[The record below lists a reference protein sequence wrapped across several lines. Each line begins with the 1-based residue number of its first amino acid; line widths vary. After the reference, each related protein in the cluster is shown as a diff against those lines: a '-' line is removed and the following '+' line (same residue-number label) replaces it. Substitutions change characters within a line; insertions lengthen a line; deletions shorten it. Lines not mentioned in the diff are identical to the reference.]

1 MKRTASV
8 VELKAKLSEHLRQ
21 VKSGHELIVTERG
34 IPVARMLPLDDSERR
49 STRRVRLTRSGAL
62 KPGQTVIEAFLQ
74 QAREGHEGDQRN
86 PEPHSCTVAKAAWA
100 HRDWVHRRRRR
111 RPPARRSA
119 AVAGREAAPG

>member
-21 VKSGHELIVTERG
+21 VKSGHELIITERG

-62 KPGQTVIEAFLQ
+62 KPGRGKL
-74 QAREGHEGDQRN
+74 
-86 PEPHSCTVAKAAWA
+86 
-100 HRDWVHRRRRR
+100 
-111 RPPARRSA
+111 PPALKEAPVGSPGGA
-119 AVAGREAAPG
+119 AVVEALLSERRDPAGDR

>member
-34 IPVARMLPLDDSERR
+34 IPVARMLPLDDGERR

-62 KPGQTVIEAFLQ
+62 KPGRGKLPAALKQPPSGRDDGSAV
-74 QAREGHEGDQRN
+74 
-86 PEPHSCTVAKAAWA
+86 VAALIAER
-100 HRDWVHRRRRR
+100 RDGASDR
-111 RPPARRSA
+111 
-119 AVAGREAAPG
+119 